1 MTDPWPNTTDYP
13 AIVEQRLPLGVCWV
27 QPTLCGWTHMKGGD
41 EREQE
46 KARLVDWSLTGS

>member
-46 KARLVDWSLTGS
+46 KARLVDGV